1 MILFMRPSNSLT
13 GLNNYFKER
22 LISERKTM
30 LGDVRLGVE
39 AAGSEFKLQRA
50 AASGDNLKVEL
61 QTRKRDCGWAHL
73 ITVLNRGLESPR
85 NPQAGKPALRTA
97 SRPDSQP
104 P

>member
-1 MILFMRPSNSLT
+1 MVLLRTGNGIISRGWLNGRLT
-13 GLNNYFKER
+13 GELR
-22 LISERKTM
+22 LRSFFSAKGATPY
-30 LGDVRLGVE
+30 
-39 AAGSEFKLQRA
+39 QR
-50 AASGDNLKVEL
+50 
-61 QTRKRDCGWAHL
+61 AHL